1 MITKQFI
8 HIKHLLRKRE
18 KYAIRKEWKQHLET
32 ETTDMQ
38 ILELLYQ
45 FSSMYSFVN
54 VCSAAFVFLLR
65 KH

>member
-8 HIKHLLRKRE
+8 HIKHLLRKRK
-18 KYAIRKEWKQHLET
+18 KYAIRKEWEQHLET

-45 FSSMYSFVN
+45 FSMYSFVN
-54 VCSAAFVFLLR
+54 VGSDAFAFLLR